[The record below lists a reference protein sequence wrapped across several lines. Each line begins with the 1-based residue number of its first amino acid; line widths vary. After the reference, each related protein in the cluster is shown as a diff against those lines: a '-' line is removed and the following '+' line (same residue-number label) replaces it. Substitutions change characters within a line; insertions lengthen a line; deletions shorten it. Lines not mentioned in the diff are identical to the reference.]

1 MQMQFKKK
9 LLILIFDDKKQ
20 KNPTSVT
27 QPLIT
32 VYVTAISLSIVFGGV
47 VIVLMAK
54 KVMSINRKY
63 VQASLLS
70 NAYILYL
77 IIR

>member
-1 MQMQFKKK
+1 MQFKKE

-77 IIR
+77 IIQ